1 MDMNCPKCN
10 YDIYEIYN
18 RVCEGCKSKYCKNTN
33 IHNSGCVDFY
43 GIRKD
48 V

>member
-18 RVCEGCKSKYCKNTN
+18 RVCEGGKSKYCKITN

-48 V
+48 F